1 MSNRKRNIKAV
12 LLGLLV
18 VSVIAFIWLNSFL
31 DASASNKLSNIIL
44 RWLFPNGS
52 GNNGGANSFLIRK
65 AAHFIEYAV
74 LGSTVAIVALFM
86 RKNYGKVFVGLSLF
100 GILMVAVIDEY
111 IQSFSDRT
119 SLVADILLDFSGA
132 VVGLL
137 LTVAVIWNL
146 LLLVLKHFWA
156 ILP

>member
-1 MSNRKRNIKAV
+1 M
-12 LLGLLV
+12 GLLV
-18 VSVIAFIWLNSFL
+18 ASVTAFIWLNSFL
-31 DASASNKLSNIIL
+31 DASTSNKLSDIIL
-44 RWLFPNGS
+44 KWLFPNG
-52 GNNGGANSFLIRK
+52 NGANSGTSSFLIRK

-137 LTVAVIWNL
+137 LTIAVAKLI
-146 LLLVLKHFWA
+146 KY
-156 ILP
+156 IKSKKK